1 MSIQGEQFATIK
13 HPGGSHRK
21 KEGGFLLLKNPGDPG
36 CLMSKWA
43 KFGLVNGSDFVLLEY
58 FMKFRKEIG

>member
-1 MSIQGEQFATIK
+1 M
-13 HPGGSHRK
+13 
-21 KEGGFLLLKNPGDPG
+21 LKSPGDPG

-58 FMKFRKEIG
+58 FVKFRKEIG